1 MSKCSAL
8 NTLPHC
14 IPENLLKTTRLELES
29 SKKVLPF
36 RYLQKITRTRTQNKL
51 WAGCQ
56 FCGISETI
64 HISSWASTLPC
75 IYQVGTLHNVVNHS
89 DYIHEFQISLYIH
102 VLVPR
107 LWFQMSLGF
116 SYHCSH
122 QPWQPSAMAN
132 LGIHF
137 SHTIT
142 YLRWY
147 QILKYIHTGY
157 TITAHTVQLHLP
169 YALNGGLELVSMD
182 TFLPLGDCWMHIQ
195 PTQIKSAWVIS
206 QKHQ

>member
-1 MSKCSAL
+1 M
-8 NTLPHC
+8 LPHC

-64 HISSWASTLPC
+64 HISSWASNYHVYMSRHTTQCGKSQWLYSWVSNFTAQTLISNEFGFQLLLQC
-75 IYQVGTLHNVVNHS
+75 IA
-89 DYIHEFQISLYIH
+89 
-102 VLVPR
+102 
-107 LWFQMSLGF
+107 M
-116 SYHCSH
+116 
-122 QPWQPSAMAN
+122 PSAISN

-147 QILKYIHTGY
+147 QALKYIHTGY

-195 PTQIKSAWVIS
+195 PIQIKSAWVIS
-206 QKHQ
+206 HKHQ